1 MHAVRNEV
9 LGAELLEMARRL
21 LVQVHLSPA
30 FERLNPGSVPAEI
43 RVPLHHFS
51 YEHHSRDHHHG
62 TAALLP
68 LCGRSLWLMGLAPRA
83 SQILGTALHCLRPC
97 HDVLRRGT
105 RTPVECVRRISC
117 TRSGKP
123 LLFRSSRVHLVSVG
137 HHTPAVFF
145 VVLHYALQSSLFSFE
160 PLLKRCLLLRCM
172 ESPVIGLGSCAGSSL
187 ASKVLHRRW
196 SGWRRRN
203 DVVLSL
209 LRRAYWALS
218 FSSCSFGAAAF
229 SCDLLLSLLKFC
241 SQGIRLAWS
250 SPALYPIPSGLDGRR
265 LGAAAC
271 AAQYLKKHVAGSI

>member
-1 MHAVRNEV
+1 
-9 LGAELLEMARRL
+9 
-21 LVQVHLSPA
+21 
-30 FERLNPGSVPAEI
+30 
-43 RVPLHHFS
+43 
-51 YEHHSRDHHHG
+51 
-62 TAALLP
+62 
-68 LCGRSLWLMGLAPRA
+68 MGLAPRA

-160 PLLKRCLLLRCM
+160 PLLKRCLLLHCM

-250 SPALYPIPSGLDGRR
+250 RPAL
-265 LGAAAC
+265 LGSLLFPFWC
-271 AAQYLKKHVAGSI
+271 RVVALVGMSAEHGWS